1 MRLAEGLTR
10 MSSSRRILGL
20 SVNCVTMEEAI
31 RCCVAMIRE
40 RRRSRI
46 ISTVNAALLVKSRG
60 DQGLR
65 RALQSSELVLADG
78 MPVLWIAR
86 ALGARS
92 ADRVT
97 GIDLMSE
104 LLRVAGREG
113 LRLYFLGAS
122 SDVLRALIKK
132 VGDEN
137 GGAVIVG
144 ARDGYF
150 APEEGP
156 AIVDEIRAS
165 RADILFVG
173 MPSPFKEVWCHDNL
187 EGLGTPVILPV
198 GGAFDV
204 LSGFIRRAPWAMQV
218 CGMEWLWR
226 LLMDPK
232 RKWRIY
238 LETNPVFLALVVQ
251 ASLRRVVRGFPIQPR
266 THVQSSPDSLVVQ
279 SPSE

>member
-1 MRLAEGLTR
+1 M
-10 MSSSRRILGL
+10 
-20 SVNCVTMEEAI
+20 
-31 RCCVAMIRE
+31 
-40 RRRSRI
+40 
-46 ISTVNAALLVKSRG
+46 
-60 DQGLR
+60 
-65 RALQSSELVLADG
+65 LADG

-104 LLRVAGREG
+104 LLRVAGRER

-122 SDVLRALIKK
+122 SDVLGALIKK

-137 GGAVIVG
+137 AGAVIVG

-150 APEEGP
+150 APEESP

-187 EGLGTPVILPV
+187 ERLGTPVILPV

-204 LSGFIRRAPWAMQV
+204 LSGFIRRAPGRCRSAVWNGSGTAHGPQEEV
-218 CGMEWLWR
+218 ADLPRDESR
-226 LLMDPK
+226 LPCPGRPGIAAPAGSWVPDPTTHA
-232 RKWRIY
+232 R
-238 LETNPVFLALVVQ
+238 A
-251 ASLRRVVRGFPIQPR
+251 VRSRFAGR
-266 THVQSSPDSLVVQ
+266 TVTGRNNARPLDVSDQIR
-279 SPSE
+279 

>member
-1 MRLAEGLTR
+1 
-10 MSSSRRILGL
+10 MSSSQRILGL
-20 SVNCVTMEEAI
+20 SVNCVTMDEAI
-31 RCCVAMIRE
+31 RRCVAMIHE
-40 RRRSRI
+40 GRRSRI
-46 ISTVNAALLVKSRG
+46 ISTVNAAVLVKCRE
-60 DQGLR
+60 DQCLR

-86 ALGARS
+86 AMGARS

-122 SDVLRALIKK
+122 SDVLGALIKK
-132 VGDEN
+132 VGNEN
-137 GGAVIVG
+137 AGAVIVG

-156 AIVDEIRAS
+156 EIIDQIRKS

-173 MPSPFKEVWCHDNL
+173 MPSPFKEVWCHENL
-187 EGLGTPVILPV
+187 EQLGTPVVLPV

-204 LSGFIRRAPWAMQV
+204 LSGFIKRAPRAMQV

-226 LLMDPK
+226 LLMDPR

-251 ASLRRVVRGFPIQPR
+251 ASLRRVVRGFPIPLR
-266 THVQSSPDSLVVQ
+266 THVQSSPESLAVQ

>member
-1 MRLAEGLTR
+1 
-10 MSSSRRILGL
+10 
-20 SVNCVTMEEAI
+20 MEEAI
-31 RCCVAMIRE
+31 HRCVAIIRE
-40 RRRSRI
+40 GRPSRI
-46 ISTVNAALLVKSRG
+46 IATVNAAVLVKSRG
-60 DQGLR
+60 DDGLR

-97 GIDLMSE
+97 GVDLMSE
-104 LLRVAGREG
+104 LLRVAGRERW
-113 LRLYFLGAS
+113 RLYFLGARA
-122 SDVLRALIKK
+122 DVLRALVKK
-132 VGDEN
+132 VADEN

-156 AIVDEIRAS
+156 AIVEGIRAS

-187 EGLGTPVILPV
+187 ERLGTPVILPV

-204 LSGFIRRAPWAMQV
+204 LAGYIRRAPWAMQV

-251 ASLRRVVRGFPIQPR
+251 AWLRRMVRGFPIQPR
-266 THVQSSPDSLVVQ
+266 AQVRPAPDALIAQ
-279 SPSE
+279 APSE

>member
-1 MRLAEGLTR
+1 
-10 MSSSRRILGL
+10 MSSSQRILGL
-20 SVNCVTMEEAI
+20 SVNCVTMDEAI
-31 RCCVAMIRE
+31 RCCLAMIGDG
-40 RRRSRI
+40 RRPRI
-46 ISTVNAALLVKSRG
+46 ISTVNAAVLVRSRE
-60 DQGLR
+60 DASLR

-97 GIDLMSE
+97 GVDLMAE
-104 LLRVAGREG
+104 LLRVAGHQG
-113 LRLYFLGAS
+113 LRLFFLGARTE
-122 SDVLRALIKK
+122 VLDALVKK
-132 VGDEN
+132 VGDEHA
-137 GGAVIVG
+137 GAIIVG

-150 APEEGP
+150 TPEEGP
-156 AIVDEIRAS
+156 AIVEQIRAS

-187 EGLGTPVILPV
+187 ERLGTPVVLPV

-204 LSGFIRRAPWAMQV
+204 LSGFIKRAPRAMQA

-232 RKWRIY
+232 RKWRLY
-238 LETNPVFLALVVQ
+238 LETNPVFLALVLQ
-251 ASLRRVVRGFPIQPR
+251 ASLRKVVRRFPFRSPV
-266 THVQSSPDSLVVQ
+266 HVRSAPDSLVFR
-279 SPSE
+279 SPTE

>member
-1 MRLAEGLTR
+1 
-10 MSSSRRILGL
+10 MSSKRRILGL

-31 RCCVAMIRE
+31 RTCLAMIHE
-40 RRRSRI
+40 KQSPRI
-46 ISTVNAALLVKSRG
+46 ISTVNAALLVRSRE
-60 DQGLR
+60 DPSLR
-65 RALQSSELVLADG
+65 RALQASELVLADG

-92 ADRVT
+92 ADRVA
-97 GIDLMSE
+97 GVDLMAE
-104 LLRVAGREG
+104 LLRVAGRQG
-113 LRLYFLGAS
+113 LRLFFLGAS
-122 SDVLRALIKK
+122 PEVLRALVKK

-137 GGAVIVG
+137 AGAIIVG

-150 APEEGP
+150 APEESA
-156 AIVDEIRAS
+156 AIVAQIRTS

-187 EGLGTPVILPV
+187 EQLGTPVILPV

-204 LSGFIRRAPWAMQV
+204 LSGFIRRAPRAMQV
-218 CGMEWLWR
+218 CGMEWFWR

-232 RKWRIY
+232 QKLRIY
-238 LETNPVFLALVVQ
+238 LETNPVFLALVLQ
-251 ASLRRVVRGFPIQPR
+251 ASLRWLVRRFPFRSP
-266 THVQSSPDSLVVQ
+266 THVHSSPDSLVLR

>member
-1 MRLAEGLTR
+1 ML
-10 MSSSRRILGL
+10 SSRKILGIA
-20 SVNCVTMEEAI
+20 VNCVTMEEAI
-31 RCCVAMIRE
+31 RSCLEMIRE
-40 RRRSRI
+40 GRRPRI
-46 ISTVNAALLVKSRG
+46 ISTVNAAVLVKSREN
-60 DQGLR
+60 QRLR
-65 RALQSSELVLADG
+65 RALQSSALVLADG

-97 GIDLMSE
+97 GVDLMSE
-104 LLRVAGREG
+104 LLRVAGRQG
-113 LRLYFLGAS
+113 LRLFFLGAS
-122 SDVLRALIKK
+122 PEVLRALIKK

-150 APEEGP
+150 APEQGP

-187 EGLGTPVILPV
+187 EQLGTPVILPV

-204 LSGFIRRAPWAMQV
+204 LSGFIRRAPRGMQA

-232 RKWRIY
+232 RKWRLY
-238 LETNPVFLALVVQ
+238 LETNPVFLALVLQ
-251 ASLRRVVRGFPIQPR
+251 ASLRRLVRGLPIRPR
-266 THVQSSPDSLVVQ
+266 TRVQSAPESLVFQ
-279 SPSE
+279 SPTE

>member
-1 MRLAEGLTR
+1 

-20 SVNCVTMEEAI
+20 SVNCLTMEEAI
-31 RCCVAMIRE
+31 HRCITMIHE
-40 RRRSRI
+40 GRRSRI
-46 ISTVNAALLVKSRG
+46 ISTVNAALLVKSRE

-113 LRLYFLGAS
+113 LRLYFLGARA
-122 SDVLRALIKK
+122 DVLRALVKR

-187 EGLGTPVILPV
+187 ERLGTPVILPV

-204 LSGFIRRAPWAMQV
+204 LSGFIRRAPRAMQV

-226 LLMDPK
+226 LLMDPR

-238 LETNPVFLALVVQ
+238 LETNPMFLALVVQ
-251 ASLRRVVRGFPIQPR
+251 ASLRRMVRGFPIQSR
-266 THVQSSPDSLVVQ
+266 TRVQSSP
-279 SPSE
+279 E